1 MIIQTDE
8 NLRKFCK
15 LAVKKKILFIDTEF
29 DRRNTYFSK
38 LSYVTI
44 SDGSKYWIIDALAN
58 IDINILSK
66 IIANKKILK
75 VIHGSQQ
82 DLEIFKNLNMIA
94 SPVFDTQIAAQF
106 CGYEQPISY
115 ANAVLK
121 ICKINIDKKL
131 QNSDWL
137 KRPVS
142 KTAIEYLK
150 NDVKYLKK
158 IYLHFDKILKK
169 NKNRLFFNEEMI
181 GQNNSSKIISSS
193 IIRKKINSDSIN
205 NKEFQNL
212 LLTREEMAQK
222 KNLPKNW
229 VFKDDEISNVIKNK
243 DYSSIKN
250 NKNLNDGEKKILIKS
265 FEKIRLLKDKKNTTN
280 ENITQLIN
288 IIRSEVSKQNNISE
302 QLISNKNDIKIYI
315 ENKIKKNSSWR
326 EKIFYKITDKLLK
339 KNISIKIKKNI
350 LNFY

>member
-38 LSYVTI
+38 LSYITI
-44 SDGSKYWIIDALAN
+44 SDGSKYWIVDALAN

-66 IIANKKILK
+66 IITNKKILK

-142 KTAIEYLK
+142 KTAVEYLK

-158 IYLHFDKILKK
+158 IYLHFDKILKI
-169 NKNRLFFNEEMI
+169 NKNRFFFNEEMA
-181 GQNNSSKIISSS
+181 GLNNSNKIMSSS
-193 IIRKKINSDSIN
+193 IIRKK
-205 NKEFQNL
+205 
-212 LLTREEMAQK
+212 
-222 KNLPKNW
+222 
-229 VFKDDEISNVIKNK
+229 
-243 DYSSIKN
+243 
-250 NKNLNDGEKKILIKS
+250 
-265 FEKIRLLKDKKNTTN
+265 
-280 ENITQLIN
+280 
-288 IIRSEVSKQNNISE
+288 
-302 QLISNKNDIKIYI
+302 
-315 ENKIKKNSSWR
+315 
-326 EKIFYKITDKLLK
+326 
-339 KNISIKIKKNI
+339 
-350 LNFY
+350 